1 MTSLMTLNQHKNR
14 NYVIIAS
21 LKSETMGKLI
31 NRIPGLRLLISTLP
45 GPALRSHVESL
56 SKPSDVNKLSQ
67 SLIPK
72 NTHLVFSISCVEA
85 S

>member
-1 MTSLMTLNQHKNR
+1 MALNQHKNR
-14 NYVIIAS
+14 NNVIIAS
-21 LKSETMGKLI
+21 LKCETMGKLI

-45 GPALRSHVESL
+45 GPALRLHVESL
-56 SKPSDVNKLSQ
+56 GKPSDVNKLSQ